1 MIQFERPY
9 RRPKSEPVKR
19 RCHRCHG
26 SGRSACQSCGGTGKV
41 VTSRSALG
49 GPEWSR
55 CTACFGNKTRRC
67 PNCGGEG
74 HTA

>member
-1 MIQFERPY
+1 MIEFERSQ
-9 RRPKSEPVKR
+9 RQRKIEPTKR

-26 SGRSACQSCGGTGKV
+26 QGRCACHACGGTGKV
-41 VTSRSALG
+41 VTSRDVMK
-49 GPEWSR
+49 GPEMGR

-74 HTA
+74 FVT